1 MWEIYT
7 LANSSLAAHFQ
18 FKLPLFV
25 QIYFPEVRAPES
37 TKQMRVSGD

>member
-25 QIYFPEVRAPES
+25 QVYFPEARASES